1 MRNVV
6 ALLFKAR
13 WVGRRYSIERQ
24 SSAACTI
31 IQSLVLEIIPFQFL
45 IIQACVKTNCLDIHV
60 DGISMFSFGQR
71 HKNSTQCLAFRNV
84 DFIVHALTHLVVN
97 ISCCLLEEN
106 EFSLICSL
114 NICFKLFRNLLQ
126 NLSHILERNVYF
138 VVCMSCPICRKKRI
152 IKTSRIKKN
161 RKCFNLNN
169 LCTFLQWK
177 ELLS

>member
-1 MRNVV
+1 MQTG
-6 ALLFKAR
+6 F
-13 WVGRRYSIERQ
+13 
-24 SSAACTI
+24 
-31 IQSLVLEIIPFQFL
+31 
-45 IIQACVKTNCLDIHV
+45 
-60 DGISMFSFGQR
+60 
-71 HKNSTQCLAFRNV
+71 QCLALDSAIKIAQCAAFRNA
-84 DFIVHALTHLVVN
+84 DFIVRALTHLVVN

-152 IKTSRIKKN
+152 IKTSRIKKT

-177 ELLS
+177 ELLSQLSIKVDQIKS

>member
-1 MRNVV
+1 MQTG
-6 ALLFKAR
+6 F
-13 WVGRRYSIERQ
+13 
-24 SSAACTI
+24 
-31 IQSLVLEIIPFQFL
+31 
-45 IIQACVKTNCLDIHV
+45 
-60 DGISMFSFGQR
+60 
-71 HKNSTQCLAFRNV
+71 QCLALDSAIKIAQCAAFRNA
-84 DFIVHALTHLVVN
+84 DFIVRALTHLVVN

-152 IKTSRIKKN
+152 IKTDKKKP

-177 ELLS
+177 ELLSQLSIKVDQIKS

>member
-1 MRNVV
+1 
-6 ALLFKAR
+6 
-13 WVGRRYSIERQ
+13 
-24 SSAACTI
+24 
-31 IQSLVLEIIPFQFL
+31 
-45 IIQACVKTNCLDIHV
+45 
-60 DGISMFSFGQR
+60 MFSFGQR
-71 HKNSTQCLAFRNV
+71 HKNSTQCLAFRNA
-84 DFIVHALTHLVVN
+84 DFIVRALTHLVVN

-138 VVCMSCPICRKKRI
+138 VVCMSCPICRKRRI

-169 LCTFLQWK
+169 LCTFFAMERALILVINQSGLDK
-177 ELLS
+177 VLK

>member
-1 MRNVV
+1 
-6 ALLFKAR
+6 
-13 WVGRRYSIERQ
+13 
-24 SSAACTI
+24 
-31 IQSLVLEIIPFQFL
+31 
-45 IIQACVKTNCLDIHV
+45 
-60 DGISMFSFGQR
+60 MFSFGQR

-84 DFIVHALTHLVVN
+84 DFIVRALTHLVVN
-97 ISCCLLEEN
+97 ISCCRLEEN

-138 VVCMSCPICRKKRI
+138 VVCMSCPICRKRRI

-169 LCTFLQWK
+169 LCTFFAMERALILVINQSGLDK
-177 ELLS
+177 VLK

>member
-1 MRNVV
+1 
-6 ALLFKAR
+6 
-13 WVGRRYSIERQ
+13 
-24 SSAACTI
+24 
-31 IQSLVLEIIPFQFL
+31 
-45 IIQACVKTNCLDIHV
+45 
-60 DGISMFSFGQR
+60 MFSFGQR

-84 DFIVHALTHLVVN
+84 DFIVRALTHLVVN

-138 VVCMSCPICRKKRI
+138 VVYMSCPICRKKRI
-152 IKTSRIKKN
+152 IKTSRIKKKP

-169 LCTFLQWK
+169 LCTFFAMERALILVINQSGLDK
-177 ELLS
+177 VLK

>member
-1 MRNVV
+1 
-6 ALLFKAR
+6 
-13 WVGRRYSIERQ
+13 
-24 SSAACTI
+24 
-31 IQSLVLEIIPFQFL
+31 
-45 IIQACVKTNCLDIHV
+45 
-60 DGISMFSFGQR
+60 MFSFGQR

-138 VVCMSCPICRKKRI
+138 VVCMSCPICRKKNYQNCTD
-152 IKTSRIKKN
+152 KKEKN

-169 LCTFLQWK
+169 LCTFFAMERALILVINQSGLDK
-177 ELLS
+177 VLK

>member
-1 MRNVV
+1 
-6 ALLFKAR
+6 
-13 WVGRRYSIERQ
+13 
-24 SSAACTI
+24 
-31 IQSLVLEIIPFQFL
+31 
-45 IIQACVKTNCLDIHV
+45 
-60 DGISMFSFGQR
+60 MFSFGQR

-84 DFIVHALTHLVVN
+84 DFIVRALTHLVVN

-138 VVCMSCPICRKKRI
+138 VVYMSCPICRKKRI

-161 RKCFNLNN
+161 KKCFNLNN

>member
-1 MRNVV
+1 
-6 ALLFKAR
+6 
-13 WVGRRYSIERQ
+13 
-24 SSAACTI
+24 
-31 IQSLVLEIIPFQFL
+31 
-45 IIQACVKTNCLDIHV
+45 
-60 DGISMFSFGQR
+60 MFSFGQR

-84 DFIVHALTHLVVN
+84 DFIVRALTHLVVN

-138 VVCMSCPICRKKRI
+138 VVCMSCPICRKRRI

-169 LCTFLQWK
+169 LCTFFAMERALILVINQSGLDK
-177 ELLS
+177 VLK

>member
-1 MRNVV
+1 
-6 ALLFKAR
+6 
-13 WVGRRYSIERQ
+13 
-24 SSAACTI
+24 
-31 IQSLVLEIIPFQFL
+31 
-45 IIQACVKTNCLDIHV
+45 
-60 DGISMFSFGQR
+60 MFSFGQR
-71 HKNSTQCLAFRNV
+71 HKNSTQCAAFRNA
-84 DFIVHALTHLVVN
+84 DFIVRALTHLVVN

-161 RKCFNLNN
+161 PRKYFNLNN

>member
-1 MRNVV
+1 MP
-6 ALLFKAR
+6 
-13 WVGRRYSIERQ
+13 WHS
-24 SSAACTI
+24 C
-31 IQSLVLEIIPFQFL
+31 
-45 IIQACVKTNCLDIHV
+45 KTGFH
-60 DGISMFSFGQR
+60 
-71 HKNSTQCLAFRNV
+71 CLALDSAIKIAHSAWRSATL
-84 DFIVHALTHLVVN
+84 ISLSAHWLILLYIN

-169 LCTFLQWK
+169 LCTFFAMERALILVINQSGLDK
-177 ELLS
+177 VLK